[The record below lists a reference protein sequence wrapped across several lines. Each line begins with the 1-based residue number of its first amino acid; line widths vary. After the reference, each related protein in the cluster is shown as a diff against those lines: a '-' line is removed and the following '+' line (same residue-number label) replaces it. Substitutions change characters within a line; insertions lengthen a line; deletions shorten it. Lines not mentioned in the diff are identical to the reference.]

1 MKYDDKNHIN
11 PQHTPYKEDS
21 MYNNYNTTSRLEGV
35 SVSFAVSPDGTAL
48 ALLDRLRKPPNRR
61 VAREHLVII
70 PDFDVKTRTL
80 VRTRSDSDGI
90 DVESIPAQ
98 GSSRAGGT
106 GGSQGVGQD
115 NSAYG
120 VGAGEG
126 RMEGKEGGGGGARGV
141 AGKTSGTVMG
151 YKDAWVVNQVEGDV
165 EGRGWGGDEEEVRC
179 LAFFWSP
186 DSKKL
191 L

>member
-1 MKYDDKNHIN
+1 MY
-11 PQHTPYKEDS
+11 YK
-21 MYNNYNTTSRLEGV
+21 YNTASRLEGV
-35 SVSFAVSPDGTAL
+35 SVSFEVSPDGTAL

-80 VRTRSDSDGI
+80 VRTRSDGI
-90 DVESIPAQ
+90 DGESIPAQ

-106 GGSQGVGQD
+106 GGSQGGGQD
-115 NSAYG
+115 DSAYG
-120 VGAGEG
+120 LEAGEG
-126 RMEGKEGGGGGARGV
+126 RMEGKEGGSGGARGV
-141 AGKTSGTVMG
+141 AGKISGTVMG